1 MHIDLVGS
9 LSKTSA
15 EHEHIGVLNT
25 GFSPNKMLFEIEMR
39 IPFDTAL
46 VPREILGPEAIT
58 HVTKLIDRLNL
69 IHDQAAK
76 NTELSQEES
85 NIGTT

>member
-15 EHEHIGVLNT
+15 GHEHIGVLNT
-25 GFSPNKMLFEIEMR
+25 GFSPYKMLFEMR

-69 IHDQAAK
+69 IHDQAHPGK
-76 NTELSQEES
+76 PHV
-85 NIGTT
+85 